1 MKKDKIIIVD
11 DHEIFSNGIKLIL
24 DSNLNVEVTHHFD
37 NASDAMMYFKNGGA
51 ADLVM
56 LDLYMPG
63 ISGFEFLEFIQ
74 EHGLELKILVVSM
87 QSSDANVSLCKK
99 LGAHGYIRK
108 DSSLKEMIL
117 AVKEVLNGKKH
128 FPIPVKGAK
137 SEDKIENALG
147 RLCNSYKLSK
157 AETKIL
163 DMLLEQKKNKEI
175 ADELFLSPFTVKTHR
190 KNIYRKFKVSSLAG
204 IVGLL
209 KGELEK

>member
-1 MKKDKIIIVD
+1 MKKNNIIIVD

-24 DSNLNVEVTHHFD
+24 ESNLAVEVIHHFE
-37 NASDAMMYFKNGGA
+37 NASEAMSYFQNGGE

-63 ISGFEFLEFIQ
+63 ITGFEFLEFCQAQ
-74 EHGLELKILVVSM
+74 EMELKILVVSM
-87 QSSDANVSLCKK
+87 QSSDSNVSLCKK
-99 LGAHGYIRK
+99 LGANGYIRK
-108 DSSLKEMIL
+108 DSSLKEMIY

-128 FPIPVKGAK
+128 FPVTISEPK

-147 RLCNSYKLSK
+147 KLCNSHKLSK

-175 ADELFLSPFTVKTHR
+175 AEELFLSPFTVKTHR

-209 KGELEK
+209 KEELEK